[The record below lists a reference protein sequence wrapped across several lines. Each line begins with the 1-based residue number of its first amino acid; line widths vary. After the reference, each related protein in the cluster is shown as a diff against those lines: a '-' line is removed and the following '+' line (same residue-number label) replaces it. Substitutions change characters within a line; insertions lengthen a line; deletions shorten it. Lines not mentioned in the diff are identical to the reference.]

1 MRDTQSGSILLGIGL
16 IVALS
21 TIVTGQATTP
31 ATPPPPPPSSQVGQT
46 SAPAPVVAA
55 AKEAVPKKETKAPA
69 PPPSLASAGD
79 LPSAASASP
88 AAPAEPPPMADR
100 RAKPGPAPTPAP
112 VPAAAQTP
120 APAAAPAPQP
130 AAPAAAPPAAT
141 APTAA
146 PRLFLTRS
154 GSAPVPLSK
163 VRCRAAEVYS
173 GNARCFQRAATL
185 EAQKVFDALPPY
197 QQLRREGLSKES
209 ARYWLLINQ
218 SNALFHR
225 AVRSVRAEK
234 GVDLVGEKGSLSVEG
249 MELPDITKEVL
260 ARLETRP

>member
-1 MRDTQSGSILLGIGL
+1 
-16 IVALS
+16 V
-21 TIVTGQATTP
+21 
-31 ATPPPPPPSSQVGQT
+31 
-46 SAPAPVVAA
+46 
-55 AKEAVPKKETKAPA
+55 
-69 PPPSLASAGD
+69 
-79 LPSAASASP
+79 
-88 AAPAEPPPMADR
+88 
-100 RAKPGPAPTPAP
+100 
-112 VPAAAQTP
+112 
-120 APAAAPAPQP
+120 
-130 AAPAAAPPAAT
+130 
-141 APTAA
+141 A

-163 VRCRAAEVYS
+163 VRCRSAEVYS
-173 GNARCFQRAATL
+173 GNARCFQKAATI

-197 QQLRREGLSKES
+197 QQLRREGLTKES

-234 GVDLVGEKGSLSVEG
+234 GVDLVGEKGSLAVEG